1 MPDLYAAGGIA
12 AVQAELA
19 KKDLLN
25 LDCMTVTCKTVGENI
40 KGARILNTNAI
51 RPIDNPYSET
61 GGLQILFGNIA
72 PEGCVVKRS
81 AVAPEML
88 THTGPARVF
97 NSEDDAI
104 KAIYASEIK
113 PGDVVVIRYEGPQGG
128 PGMREML
135 NPTSAL
141 AGMKLDT
148 TVALI
153 TDGRFSGASRGAAI
167 GHVAPEA
174 FAGGPIGLVEEG
186 DLIEIDIPNAAIN
199 LKVTDEVLAKRK
211 ESYVKPE
218 PNIKSGWLA
227 RYARLV
233 DGANHGAVMK

>member
-1 MPDLYAAGGIA
+1 
-12 AVQAELA
+12 
-19 KKDLLN
+19 
-25 LDCMTVTCKTVGENI
+25 
-40 KGARILNTNAI
+40 
-51 RPIDNPYSET
+51 
-61 GGLQILFGNIA
+61 
-72 PEGCVVKRS
+72 
-81 AVAPEML
+81 
-88 THTGPARVF
+88 
-97 NSEDDAI
+97 
-104 KAIYASEIK
+104 
-113 PGDVVVIRYEGPQGG
+113 
-128 PGMREML
+128 MREML

-199 LKVTDEVLAKRK
+199 MKVTDEVLAKRK